1 MFLMKA
7 FILFLSDAMIKKFE
21 QALGEN
27 RLATEDLN
35 SKLKGL
41 QLELKSKENEIKD
54 LITSQENL
62 KIEKNEAQ
70 LNVDELSKKLA
81 ISLQEV
87 KRFEGQVHLFAEQL
101 VELDKQSLAFLDK
114 FDRLNSLY
122 QSCFKLVQQER
133 DLAAKRAKKEY
144 DQLHDKHVC
153 VTTEKDELQLVI
165 QELNQKITGLQKVH
179 ESVTAQ
185 FSEECCLLKGKIQSL
200 ESESEKLAS
209 QKTEKELLVSKLEEK
224 IETLLEDLRSSEAKM
239 V

>member
-144 DQLHDKHVC
+144 DQLHDKYVC